1 MKGMEGGADL
11 NNDGKITVGELQTYL
26 ADVVPRQA
34 MKMNRRQ
41 EPQLVGDVERVL
53 VVR

>member
-1 MKGMEGGADL
+1 MKGMEGAADL
-11 NNDGKITVGELQTYL
+11 NGDGKITSGELQAYL

-34 MKMNRRQ
+34 MKMNRKQ
-41 EPQLVGDVERVL
+41 EPQLVGDAERVL